1 MAKVLGLDLGTNSI
15 GWALIDDKNNK
26 VLGIGSRIFP
36 EGVANLGDGNNEISK
51 NAERTDARGSRRQ
64 FFRRRLRKRFLLR
77 LLAQYKLCPI
87 EQSSIKVWNSKEVFS
102 EEKMAEWLRINPYN
116 LRAQG
121 INEEITL
128 HELGRILYHMIQR
141 RGFLSNSR
149 SAGSE
154 DNENSV
160 IFKGDVKINKTG
172 ITETQE
178 QIDKSKTLGSYLNEI
193 YPDDFAPYKDGQE
206 RIRNRYTTR
215 QMYVD
220 EFELI
225 WEKQASFHT
234 ELTDELKSILG
245 GRKKEGYSEDGALF
259 HQRPLRS
266 QKHLV
271 GCCSFEPKKTKC
283 PISAIPFEEFRVYQ
297 WVNTV
302 ECNNRKLNNTDRE
315 IISKVLFSKDKVKF
329 LALRKAINK
338 ADGSFQFNYKD
349 DDSII
354 GSYTIS
360 NLSNKKFFGGNWAGF
375 NEKEQED
382 IWHVLSFFDDR
393 EKLNKYAID
402 NWNLNK
408 EQALKIS
415 KFNLKDGYSN
425 LSRKAINN
433 ILPFLKQGHLYDIA
447 VLLGGIKNAFGEG
460 WKSLS
465 TEQIDFMETNVPE
478 IARAKIRGGYIAE
491 IKNFLKVE
499 FNLADKQ
506 LDKLY
511 HHSATI
517 EASEILDKLPLGKEA
532 DKEIQSIRNPIVTTA
547 LFELRK
553 LVNEIIDDYGKLDQ
567 IKVEMAR
574 DLKISKTKRNQ
585 IRSDQKRLEKENDRV
600 KAELDNLGQRPTHN
614 NILKYK
620 LWEECNKTCPY
631 TGAPINVT
639 ELFTG
644 SVQIEHIHPW
654 SKSLNDSYMN
664 KTLCF
669 ADENRAKGEKTPY
682 EYYHAKGEAKWEH
695 IKGQALNCFKNKKN
709 YPNAYQKFKQF
720 VKVKHDDDF
729 ISRQL
734 NDTRYISREAKGYMS
749 KICSNVQVAPG
760 QMTANIRHKW
770 GLNSILSDDDN
781 KTRDDHRHHAVDAL
795 VMACSS
801 RKHLQELSKWNR
813 YDRKYDLSD
822 FPLPWEGFRKDAEKA
837 IDSVLVSHK
846 KTDTVLT
853 VRNVK
858 TRKNGIDYKNKGVS
872 ARGQLHKETVFGKRT
887 APDGQTAFHV
897 RKPIEN
903 LATHKHVD
911 KVVDP
916 KIRGLILQRIELL
929 GGFEKGKNVPKDTF
943 FITDESGA
951 SHPQIFLPN
960 KNGNKVPVKKVRMRE
975 NLSGAE
981 KLKTANQYVNPRS
994 NHHVIIYKTEDGELK
1009 EDVVTFWTAVERKNQ
1024 GQQVV
1029 QLPAE
1034 HKGSEIITTLQIND
1048 MFLLGF
1054 NEANIKETSKSILR
1068 KHLYRVQKISS
1079 SNFSFRKHEAS
1090 TINNKHEELSI
1101 RSLSKLLSLNPVK
1114 TVITPTGN
1122 ILKVTS

>member
-15 GWALIDDKNNK
+15 GWALIDDKNDEI
-26 VLGIGSRIFP
+26 LGIGSRIFP
-36 EGVANLGDGNNEISK
+36 EGVADLGMGEKEISK
-51 NAERTDARGSRRQ
+51 NAGRTENRGKRRQ

-87 EQSSIKVWNSKEVFS
+87 EQSMIKVWNADEVFNDVNIVN
-102 EEKMAEWLRINPYN
+102 WLRMNPYE
-116 LRAQG
+116 LRAKG
-121 INEEITL
+121 INEELDLI
-128 HELGRILYHMIQR
+128 ELGRVFYHMIQR

-160 IFKGDVKINKTG
+160 IFKGDKKIGKTG
-172 ITETQE
+172 IAETQDH
-178 QIDKSKTLGSYLNEI
+178 IDKSETLGAYLNNIFPEQ
-193 YPDDFAPYKDGQE
+193 YSTYTAEQE

-215 QMYVD
+215 QMYID

-225 WEKQASFHT
+225 WTKQTEFHS

-245 GRKKEGYSEDGALF
+245 GRKKEGYAEDGALF

-271 GCCSFEPKKTKC
+271 GYCSFEPKKTKC
-283 PISAIPFEEFRVYQ
+283 AKSAIPFEEFRVYQ

-302 ECNNRKLNNTDRE
+302 ECNGKILDNADRE
-315 IISKVLFSKDKVKF
+315 TISKVLFSKEKVKF
-329 LALRKAINK
+329 LALRKAIDK
-338 ADGSFQFNYKD
+338 VGGSFQFNYKD
-349 DDSII
+349 DDAIV

-360 NLSNKKFFGGNWAGF
+360 SLSNKKFFGANWFDF
-375 NEKEQED
+375 NENEQEN
-382 IWHVLSFFDDR
+382 IWHTLSFFDDR
-393 EKLNKYAID
+393 EKLKKYAID
-402 NWNLNK
+402 NWKFND
-408 EQALKIS
+408 EQAIKIS
-415 KFNLKDGYSN
+415 KFNLKDGYAN

-433 ILPFLKQGHLYDIA
+433 ILPFLKAGHLYDIA
-447 VLLGGIKNAFGEG
+447 ALLGGIKNAFGKD
-460 WKSLS
+460 WDALS
-465 TEQIDFMETNVPE
+465 DEQIEFIDANVPA
-478 IARAKIRGGYIAE
+478 IAQAKIRGGYIDE
-491 IKNFLKVE
+491 VKKLLKGE
-499 FNLADKQ
+499 FNLSDKK
-506 LDKLY
+506 LEKLY
-511 HHSATI
+511 HHSASI
-517 EASEILDKLPLGKEA
+517 ETLEILDKLPLGKNA

-553 LVNEIIDDYGKLDQ
+553 LVNQIIDDYGKLDT

-585 IRSDQKRLEKENDRV
+585 IRRDQKRLEKENDRV
-600 KAELDNLGQRPTHN
+600 KAELDSLGQRLTHN

-631 TGAPINVT
+631 TGSAISVT

-644 SVQIEHIHPW
+644 NVQIEHIHPW

-682 EYYHAKGEAKWEH
+682 EFYITEGEAKWED
-695 IKGQALNCFKNKKN
+695 IKAQALNCFKTKTN

-720 VKVKHDDDF
+720 VKIKHDDDF

-734 NDTRYISREAKGYMS
+734 NDTRYISREAKGYVS

-781 KTRDDHRHHAVDAL
+781 KTREDHRHHAVDAL

-813 YDRKYDLSD
+813 YNRNYELRD
-822 FPLPWEGFRKDAEKA
+822 FPMPWEGFREDAQKA
-837 IDSVLVSHK
+837 IDRILVSQK
-846 KTDTVLT
+846 KMDNVLT
-853 VRNVK
+853 LRNVK
-858 TRKNGIDYKNKGVS
+858 TRKNGIDYKNKGIS
-872 ARGQLHKETVFGKRT
+872 ARGQIHEETVYGKRT
-887 APDGQTAFHV
+887 APDGETAFHV

-903 LATHKHVD
+903 LTTIKHIN
-911 KVVDP
+911 KVVDL
-916 KIRGLILQRIELL
+916 KIRGLIIQRIELL
-929 GGFEKGKNVPKDTF
+929 GGFEKGVNIPKNTF
-943 FITDESGA
+943 FVSDENGA
-951 SHPQIFLPN
+951 SQPQIFLPN

-975 NLSGAE
+975 NIGGAE
-981 KLKTANQYVNPRS
+981 KLKSSNQYVNPKN
-994 NHHVIIYKTEDGELK
+994 NHHVLIYKTEEGMLQD
-1009 EDVVTFWTAVERKNQ
+1009 DVVTFWTAVERKNQ
-1024 GQQVV
+1024 GQPVV

-1034 HKGSEIITTLQIND
+1034 HKGGEIITTLEKND
-1048 MFLLGF
+1048 MFLLSLS
-1054 NEANIKETSKSILR
+1054 AQDSLKEIDIT
-1068 KHLYRVQKISS
+1068 KHLYRCQAISS
-1079 SNFSFRKHEAS
+1079 GDYWFRRHTSSTVTDSDYVRIGSFKAWLTFNPIKVSIS
-1090 TINNKHEELSI
+1090 TTG
-1101 RSLSKLLSLNPVK
+1101 KLEKL
-1114 TVITPTGN
+1114 
-1122 ILKVTS
+1122 